1 MYYITKSVS
10 PLPQR
15 LADSGLRPQTFFKM
29 KKYMYNLFS
38 FCKEY
43 PVWAA
48 VFFSFGYLIGE
59 IYVV

>member
-1 MYYITKSVS
+1 MYYIRLVS
-10 PLPQR
+10 LSSPPK
-15 LADSGLRPQTFFKM
+15 ADKLGASAPNFFEM
-29 KKYMYNLFS
+29 KEYMNNLFS